1 MNFGVAGNYFFNMTI
16 GGVSLPFDPQMF
28 QEITITQDID
38 RFVPVFRI
46 AMQDAGGNLSN
57 LLPYDQSAST
67 VTIEIGSTPA
77 SNQLNRFPFRIL
89 RRISQ
94 IQGVFEM
101 VGMLDV
107 PMLYNSSISKSWSQS
122 IKTTL
127 ESEAAEMGI
136 SNTDVSPAL
145 DYVKTLI
152 RPRWN
157 NAKWFGYLQN
167 RLVGKGGEF
176 GWRCFIKNVCG
187 QATFTFRSLGE
198 MYADPVKYNF
208 LVGETA
214 FQDYLPLFDVQVFDN
229 SGILN
234 SFGPKIQKY
243 QYFDYAA
250 GVFKDDEGTEI
261 NDQPG
266 LTEFHLVDRS
276 EVAEGNSIL
285 LGRTNEFNPD
295 FTGPAQSAYANRL
308 LDGVQMWA
316 VSAGL
321 ENLVPGDIVR
331 VLFAEAIARGNMFV
345 YQHSGFWL
353 VRRVVHIF
361 DTSFVTRLLLVRT
374 GVDTALPTTL
384 TAVTDRKR

>member
-1 MNFGVAGNYFFNMTI
+1 
-16 GGVSLPFDPQMF
+16 
-28 QEITITQDID
+28 
-38 RFVPVFRI
+38 
-46 AMQDAGGNLSN
+46 
-57 LLPYDQSAST
+57 
-67 VTIEIGSTPA
+67 
-77 SNQLNRFPFRIL
+77 
-89 RRISQ
+89 
-94 IQGVFEM
+94 
-101 VGMLDV
+101 
-107 PMLYNSSISKSWSQS
+107 
-122 IKTTL
+122 
-127 ESEAAEMGI
+127 
-136 SNTDVSPAL
+136 
-145 DYVKTLI
+145 
-152 RPRWN
+152 
-157 NAKWFGYLQN
+157 
-167 RLVGKGGEF
+167 
-176 GWRCFIKNVCG
+176 
-187 QATFTFRSLGE
+187 
-198 MYADPVKYNF
+198 
-208 LVGETA
+208 
-214 FQDYLPLFDVQVFDN
+214 LFDVQVFDN

-316 VSAGL
+316 VSSGL
-321 ENLVPGDIVR
+321 ENIVPGDIVK

-345 YQHSGFWL
+345 YQHSGYWM

-374 GVDTALPTTL
+374 GVDTALQTTL
-384 TAVTDRKR
+384 TPVTDRKK